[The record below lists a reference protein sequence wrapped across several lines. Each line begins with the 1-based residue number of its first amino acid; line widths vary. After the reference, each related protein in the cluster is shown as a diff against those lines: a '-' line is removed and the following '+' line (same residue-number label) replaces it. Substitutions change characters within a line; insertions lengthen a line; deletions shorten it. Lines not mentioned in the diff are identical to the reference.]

1 MVNTKN
7 KQRARNSSSAY
18 SSARQKPSRFQHL
31 TWNAINKNTDKR
43 NNLADISQS
52 GSTVHI
58 RPAAGNAVSIGSRKF
73 QQFSVSLANTNGGS
87 TTYTD
92 NDCLVELGQLDTTG
106 VNGLVAGTQIFI
118 HKVVVLTK
126 TPAGVTLVGNLA
138 LSGASGTATNVGL
151 TAPAEICG
159 ADVTSFSPHTS
170 ADASVTEIDI
180 DLNQTAGLY
189 HVFTPNIVAGLGL
202 KNLYLR
208 TTTALSN
215 NTAQAGRYSIE
226 IEYSIL

>member
-1 MVNTKN
+1 MSITKN
-7 KQRARNSSSAY
+7 MRRARNAGSAY
-18 SSARQKPSRFQHL
+18 SRSEPSRFDWL
-31 TWNAINKNTDKR
+31 LWSAINKNTTKR

-87 TTYTD
+87 TPYND
-92 NDCLVELGQLDTTG
+92 NDCLVELGTLDVTG

-126 TPAGVTLVGNLA
+126 VQAGVTLVGNLA
-138 LSGASGTATNVGL
+138 LSGTSGTATNVAL
-151 TAPAEICG
+151 TSPAEICG
-159 ADVTSFSPHTS
+159 DGVSSFSPHTS
-170 ADASVTEIDI
+170 ADAVVTEIDI
-180 DLNQTAGLY
+180 NLNQAAGLY
-189 HVFTPNIVAGLGL
+189 HIFTPNIVAGVGL

-208 TTTALSN
+208 TTTALSS
-215 NTAQAGRYSIE
+215 NTAQAGSYTIE
-226 IEYSIL
+226 LEYSIL